1 MGNVLGSNLYNLL
14 AVLSLPALIAP
25 TGLDPEVLHRDIPV
39 MLVLTLVIYL
49 MGRGLR
55 GKAGRI
61 DRWEGALLLAAFA
74 GYQYWLYLEA
84 S

>member
-25 TGLDPEVLHRDIPV
+25 TGLEPAVLHRDIPV
-39 MLVLTLVIYL
+39 MLILTLMVYL

-55 GKAGRI
+55 GRPGRI
-61 DRWEGALLLAAFA
+61 DRWEGILLLACFA
-74 GYQYWLYLEA
+74 SYQYWLYLGA
-84 S
+84 I